1 MTLNIGVI
9 GTGAIG
15 REHIRR
21 LSHTLLG
28 SRVVAV
34 TDINADQAAR
44 VVQELGITAEV
55 YADGHALIAAADV
68 QAVLVASWGRPTR
81 STCWLPS
88 PPASRCSAKSRWR
101 PPPRA
106 AGASSKPNRPTAS
119 VWCRWASCGP
129 TMPAIASSRRWST
142 PIASAHR

>member
-44 VVQELGITAEV
+44 DLVV
-55 YADGHALIAAADV
+55 ALTKHNV
-68 QAVLVASWGRPTR
+68 TPEEYAVLKKARDSFNDGIRTLQYEAPTWPG
-81 STCWLPS
+81 SK
-88 PPASRCSAKSRWR
+88 AAK
-101 PPPRA
+101 
-106 AGASSKPNRPTAS
+106 
-119 VWCRWASCGP
+119 
-129 TMPAIASSRRWST
+129 
-142 PIASAHR
+142 